1 MARARPQESEALPEA
16 DRLEGFAHPRET
28 STLFGQDAGERVLA
42 EAFAAGRMHHAWL
55 LTGRRGIGKATL
67 AYRLAKH
74 ALAKATERA
83 GGTLSLAIAAA
94 ATTNRQVLAQSH
106 PGLLVVR
113 RPYDPRSRRF
123 ATSIPVDEVRRLRPF
138 LGLTGA
144 QDGFRVVIVD
154 SADELNGNAANALL
168 KALEEPPE
176 RTLFLLIASE
186 PSRILPTIRS
196 RCQRLELP
204 PLGDLDLE
212 RALRAA
218 FAATGATPPRVGLAQ
233 LQQLAN
239 GSVRAALQLAGNGGL
254 ELFDR
259 IAGMFAALPEV
270 DWPATHALLDQLV
283 AAGNEQRLEAFYDLF
298 LGQLAALV
306 RAGARQQ
313 GEANLQALARRL
325 IGPGRLPAWAA
336 LWQAVLGERNEAARL
351 NLDRKAT
358 LLAALVGL
366 ESLARGASDPA
377 TRSGWHSLRIHDS

>member
-196 RCQRLELP
+196 RCQRLDLKPLEESAIASTLAKFLP
-204 PLGDLDLE
+204 ETSAEE
-212 RALRAA
+212 RASLSRLSE
-218 FAATGATPPRVGLAQ
+218 GSLGLA
-233 LQQLAN
+233 LRL
-239 GSVRAALQLAGNGGL
+239 GGGEGL
-254 ELFDR
+254 ELARD
-259 IAGMFAALPEV
+259 A
-270 DWPATHALLDQLV
+270 DALLD
-283 AAGNEQRLEAFYDLF
+283 AR
-298 LGQLAALV
+298 
-306 RAGARQQ
+306 GAPDVTRI
-313 GEANLQALARRL
+313 LALAERVARAQDGL
-325 IGPGRLPAWAA
+325 SHF
-336 LWQAVLGERNEAARL
+336 GEF
-351 NLDRKAT
+351 
-358 LLAALVGL
+358 
-366 ESLARGASDPA
+366 LARGLSRRIRARAEAGSSDYRAVVLWEEMHGMYERAVGVHMEPRQTVIASALKIADA
-377 TRSGWHSLRIHDS
+377 RRRGAV